1 MERPSPSAVDLKNS
15 LPNHLRLQ
23 TVALDRL
30 FFADRK
36 LRQHPA
42 SQIRKIARSLETF
55 GWVTPIV
62 IDETGLVIAG
72 RARIE
77 AARSLGLTQAPAVS
91 VHHLSAAEKRAYTIA
106 DNRLAEDASWDPDAL
121 RLELAELLE
130 LDIEI
135 EVTGFETGEIDVLLD
150 AGDLDGADP
159 ADATPAPAAAAVSR
173 PGDLW
178 QIGPHRLLCGN
189 ALDPT
194 SYQLVLDGGVPGAV
208 FTDPPYNVPIS
219 GHVCGLGRVQ
229 HREFAMA
236 SGEMTRTEFAVFLR
250 KVCDRAM
257 EWLPAGGIAF
267 MCMDWRSVADLIIQG
282 EAAGFELLNLCVW
295 AKTNGGMGGLYRS
308 QHELVP
314 VFKKPGGA
322 HTNNVQLGKHG
333 RNRTNVWSYAGINAF
348 GTTRDQDLASHPT
361 VKPVQLVADAVLDVT
376 ARGDIVLDPFGGSGT
391 TLVAAHKSGR
401 IGHAIELD
409 PLYVDVIVRRMQS
422 LFGMTAIN
430 AATGQ
435 SFEAL
440 AEHGEATS
448 RVAPASTDQFEAREA
463 VDV

>member
-1 MERPSPSAVDLKNS
+1 MERPSPPAVDLEDS

-30 FFADRK
+30 VFADRK
-36 LRQHPA
+36 LRKHPA

-77 AARSLGLTQAPAVS
+77 AARSLGMTAAPAVS
-91 VHHLSAAEKRAYTIA
+91 VHHLSAVEKRAYIIA

-130 LDIEI
+130 LDVEV

-159 ADATPAPAAAAVSR
+159 ADATPAPAAVAASR

-178 QIGPHRLLCGN
+178 EIGPHRLLCGD

-194 SYQLVLDGGVPGAV
+194 SYELVLDGAKPGAV

-219 GHVCGLGRVQ
+219 GHVCGLGQVQ

-236 SGEMTRTEFAVFLR
+236 SGEMTRTEFAAFLR
-250 KVCDRAM
+250 TVCDRAL

-267 MCMDWRSVADLIIQG
+267 ICMDWRSAADLIIQG

-333 RNRTNVWSYAGINAF
+333 RNRTNVWSYPGINAF
-348 GTTRDQDLASHPT
+348 GETRDQDLASHPT
-361 VKPVQLVADAVLDVT
+361 VKPVQLVADAILDVT

-409 PLYVDVIVRRMQS
+409 PLYVDVIARRMQT

-435 SFEAL
+435 TFEAL
-440 AEHGEATS
+440 AERGAATS
-448 RVAPASTDQFEAREA
+448 PAAPASTDQPEAREA

>member
-1 MERPSPSAVDLKNS
+1 MQRTSPTTVDLEAS
-15 LPNHLRLQ
+15 VPNHLRLQ

-36 LRQHPA
+36 LRRHPPT
-42 SQIRKIARSLETF
+42 QIRKIARSLETF

-62 IDETGLVIAG
+62 IDESGLVIAG

-77 AARSLGLTQAPAVS
+77 AARMLGMAQAPAVS

-121 RLELAELLE
+121 RLEVAELLE

-159 ADATPAPAAAAVSR
+159 ADATPAPAAIAVSR

-178 QIGPHRLLCGN
+178 EIGPHRLLCGD

-194 SYQLVLDGGVPGAV
+194 SYELVLDGAVPGAV

-236 SGEMTRTEFAVFLR
+236 SGEMTRTEFIVFLR
-250 KVCDRAM
+250 KVCDRAI

-267 MCMDWRSVADLIIQG
+267 ICMDWRSAADLIIQG

-295 AKTNGGMGGLYRS
+295 TKTNGGMGGLYRS

-314 VFKKPGGA
+314 VFKKPGAA
-322 HTNNVQLGKHG
+322 HVNNVQLGKHG

-348 GTTRDQDLASHPT
+348 GKTRDQDLASHPT
-361 VKPVQLVADAVLDVT
+361 VKPVQLVADAILDVT
-376 ARGDIVLDPFGGSGT
+376 ARGDVVLDPFGGSGT

-401 IGHAIELD
+401 IGRAIELD
-409 PLYVDVIVRRMQS
+409 PLYVDVIVRRMQT

-430 AATGQ
+430 AAAGQ
-435 SFEAL
+435 TFEAL
-440 AEHGEATS
+440 AEHVGATS
-448 RVAPASTDQFEAREA
+448 PAAPARRDQPGAREA
-463 VDV
+463 AYV

>member
-1 MERPSPSAVDLKNS
+1 MERNSPPAVGLEAS

-23 TVALDRL
+23 TVALERL
-30 FFADRK
+30 VFADRT
-36 LRQHPA
+36 LRKHPA

-62 IDETGLVIAG
+62 IDESGLVIAG
-72 RARIE
+72 RARLE
-77 AARSLGLTQAPAVS
+77 AARALGMTQAPAVS
-91 VHHLSAAEKRAYTIA
+91 VHHLSAAEKRAYIIA

-135 EVTGFETGEIDVLLD
+135 DVTGFEAGEIDVLLD

-159 ADATPAPAAAAVSR
+159 ADATPAPREIAVSR

-178 QIGPHRLLCGN
+178 EIGPHRLLCSD

-194 SYQLVLDGGVPGAV
+194 SYELVLDGAVPSAV

-236 SGEMTRTEFAVFLR
+236 SGEMTRAEFGGFLR
-250 KVCDRAM
+250 KVCDRTI
-257 EWLPAGGIAF
+257 ECLPAGGIAF
-267 MCMDWRSVADLIIQG
+267 VCMDWRSAADLIIQG

-314 VFKKPGGA
+314 VFKKPGAA
-322 HTNNVQLGKHG
+322 HANNVQLGKHG
-333 RNRTNVWSYAGINAF
+333 RNRTNVWSYPGINAF
-348 GTTRDQDLASHPT
+348 GATRDQDLASHPT
-361 VKPVQLVADAVLDVT
+361 VKPVQLVADAILDVT

-391 TLVAAHKSGR
+391 TLVAAHRSGR

-409 PLYVDVIVRRMQS
+409 PTYVDVIVRRMQT

-435 SFEAL
+435 SFDAL
-440 AEHGEATS
+440 EECAATS
-448 RVAPASTDQFEAREA
+448 AAAPASTDQRDVPEA

>member
-1 MERPSPSAVDLKNS
+1 
-15 LPNHLRLQ
+15 
-23 TVALDRL
+23 
-30 FFADRK
+30 
-36 LRQHPA
+36 
-42 SQIRKIARSLETF
+42 
-55 GWVTPIV
+55 
-62 IDETGLVIAG
+62 
-72 RARIE
+72 
-77 AARSLGLTQAPAVS
+77 
-91 VHHLSAAEKRAYTIA
+91 VHHLSAAEKRAYIIA
-106 DNRLAEDASWDPDAL
+106 DNRLAEDASWNPDAL

-150 AGDLDGADP
+150 AGDLGTDP
-159 ADATPAPAAAAVSR
+159 ADATPAPAAVAVSR

-178 QIGPHRLLCGN
+178 EIGPHRLLCGD

-194 SYQLVLDGGVPGAV
+194 SYELVLDGAIPSAV

-236 SGEMTRTEFAVFLR
+236 SGEMTRAEFAVFLR
-250 KVCDRAM
+250 KVCDRAI

-267 MCMDWRSVADLIIQG
+267 ICMDWRSAADLIIQG

-322 HTNNVQLGKHG
+322 HANNVQLGKHG
-333 RNRTNVWSYAGINAF
+333 RNRTNVWSYPGINAF
-348 GTTRDQDLASHPT
+348 GKTRDQDLTSHPT
-361 VKPVQLVADAVLDVT
+361 VKPVQLVADAILDVT
-376 ARGDIVLDPFGGSGT
+376 ARGDVVLDPFGGSGT

-409 PLYVDVIVRRMQS
+409 PLYVDVIVRRMQT

-430 AATGQ
+430 ATTGQ
-435 SFEAL
+435 TFDAL
-440 AEHGEATS
+440 AEHGGAVS
-448 RVAPASTDQFEAREA
+448 PAAPASTDRPEAREA